1 MAHLDVY
8 RNPDRTTSAL
18 IPYVLDVQSSLL
30 DSLPGSVVI
39 PLARPETIGTLPI
52 LRLNPTVSVDGKAL
66 VALTQDLATCAAPTS
81 LKNPSPTCP
90 PSAMKSLPRWIFL
103 FTGF

>member
-1 MAHLDVY
+1 MAEQNKAAIEAYNRHVEKHGLFSRPLPHFHARRLMAHLDVY

-39 PLARPETIGTLPI
+39 PLA
-52 LRLNPTVSVDGKAL
+52 
-66 VALTQDLATCAAPTS
+66 AP
-81 LKNPSPTCP
+81 K
-90 PSAMKSLPRWIFL
+90 R
-103 FTGF
+103 

>member
-8 RNPDRTTSAL
+8 RNPDRTTSTL

-30 DSLPGSVVI
+30 GSLPGSVVI
-39 PLARPETIGTLPI
+39 PWARPETVGTLPI
-52 LRLNPTVSVDGKAL
+52 LRLNPQVSVEGKKL
-66 VALTQDLATCAAPTS
+66 IALTQDLTPVPRRLLKKSVANLSPQREEILAA
-81 LKNPSPTCP
+81 LD
-90 PSAMKSLPRWIFL
+90 FL